1 MSFLKSRHSQASELD
16 RIFKKGVSGVERM
29 PQKTLSDEQIQ
40 AAAAGS
46 KSGAGIWVKSH
57 TKEILIVAIFLFV
70 GVIASIPFWHSASL
84 QPIHPQTSTSQTDTH
99 GIHSDTNTNL
109 NVNQAISQHGQNVRT
124 AKNSSNTVPVQHSSP
139 SVTEPTLNSQSQQ
152 AIILTSDFI
161 PSDSPAALG
170 AVEQTDI
177 PNKADYVYDTQVEHI
192 TPNMPESKGQPNQP
206 QIVDSNQPDYSTE
219 IQTISDSDT
228 MENGSP
234 EPEPQD
240 PNETIKSKVKERKQL
255 SSPFDG
261 FHIGCLVDAGVMSP
275 AKLTSTTYLQSKPGA
290 GGRVGLELSYHFNK
304 YFGVSAG
311 MDYGTT
317 GAFRY
322 HAHGDAGNVVP
333 FDKKDYAFYNLGIS
347 LPVKFEFHAPIS
359 PKVWLTMAAGMRLR
373 VPWGTIFFLRNGGT
387 LLGVTSSDETE
398 GSYPKLDLRPSVLDP
413 NRINVDVLA
422 NAGFYFQL
430 GKSDFL
436 RWTIGVNCPLQDF
449 STGSY
454 TLYMKT
460 ITSITPDSNPQPTI
474 SYENGTYR
482 LRSNM
487 FSMQI
492 GYIHTFGKRKQ

>member
-1 MSFLKSRHSQASELD
+1 MSFLKSRHSQASGLD
-16 RIFKKGVSGVERM
+16 RLFEKGVSSVERM
-29 PQKTLSDEQIQ
+29 PHKTLSDEQIQ

-70 GVIASIPFWHSASL
+70 GAVASIPFWHSASH
-84 QPIHPQTSTSQTDTH
+84 QPIHPQTPTFQADTH
-99 GIHSDTNTNL
+99 SVHIDTNTDL
-109 NVNQAISQHGQNVRT
+109 NVNQNICQHEQNVRT
-124 AKNSSNTVPVQHSSP
+124 AKNSSYTVPVQHSSP
-139 SVTEPTLNSQSQQ
+139 SVTESTSKSQPQQ
-152 AIILTSDFI
+152 AITQTSDFI

-219 IQTISDSDT
+219 IQTISDNDIIDNES
-228 MENGSP
+228 S
-234 EPEPQD
+234 EPERQSA
-240 PNETIKSKVKERKQL
+240 NEPLQFKIKERKPL

-261 FHIGCLVDAGVMSP
+261 FHIGCLMDAGFMSP
-275 AKLTSTTYLQSKPGA
+275 AKLTSTTYLRSKPGA

-304 YFGVSAG
+304 YFGASVG

-317 GAFRY
+317 GVFRY
-322 HAHGDAGNVVP
+322 HAHCDTGNVVL
-333 FDKKDYAFYNLGIS
+333 FDKKDYAFYHLGIS
-347 LPVKFEFHAPIS
+347 VPVKFEFHAPIS
-359 PKVWLTMAAGMRLR
+359 PKVWLTLSAGMRLR
-373 VPWGTIFFLRNGGT
+373 VPWGTIFFRNYGT
-387 LLGVTSSDETE
+387 VSSLVSPSLTDE
-398 GSYPKLDLRPSVLDP
+398 SYPQLDIKPSVLDP
-413 NRINVDVLA
+413 NRINVDALA
-422 NAGFYFQL
+422 NVGFYFQL
-430 GKSDFL
+430 GKNDYL
-436 RWTIGVNCPLQDF
+436 RWTIGVSCPLQDF

-460 ITSITPDSNPQPTI
+460 ITPDSMPPPTY

-492 GYIHTFGKRKQ
+492 GYVHTFEKRKQ